1 MVTSRATAKPIVDTI
16 LPGLEMLLDVEDV
29 NSPRPG
35 ERSEIL
41 RLGRKCEKQLN
52 AYHVRKVSVLTLI
65 LYQAVIRN
73 LFICFFKTDFFSS
86 IIGRMK

>member
-1 MVTSRATAKPIVDTI
+1 MVTISATAEPIADTI
-16 LPGLEMLLDVEDV
+16 LPGLEMLLDVEDI

-52 AYHVRKVSVLTLI
+52 AYHSRKVSVLNLI
-65 LYQAVIRN
+65 LYQAMIRN
-73 LFICFFKTDFFSS
+73 LFICFFKTDFFPS
-86 IIGRMK
+86 IKERMK